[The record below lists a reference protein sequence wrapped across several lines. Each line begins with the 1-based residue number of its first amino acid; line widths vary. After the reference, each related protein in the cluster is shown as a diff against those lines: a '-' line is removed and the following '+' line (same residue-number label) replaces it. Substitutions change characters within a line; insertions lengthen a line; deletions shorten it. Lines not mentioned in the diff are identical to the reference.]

1 MNYQNAITTMQSVT
15 NESLP
20 HTTVH
25 FVSPVLSCI
34 CAALS
39 QRGACKNPIHFHGE
53 SAGYAQANGLAS
65 LLEGNYPPEDR
76 SGQQG
81 ITYSRL
87 TRLLES
93 HEVDAGNHVVA
104 DLLYEQFDDS
114 RFTNML
120 VGVVG
125 ELHDNVV
132 SHAAGA
138 GYSCAQ
144 TYKKRNGQRQVEFA
158 VADLGIGMLSNVK
171 KIVPNTKSDLEAIK
185 WCLKKGNTTA
195 RGIDEWAQRLPD
207 DSMDSPIPG
216 PVFRAGTENHHVG
229 LGLYQLRQ
237 LVRLFQGKLW
247 IWSGETQILIQG
259 GNMNVL
265 GNPAGNW
272 EGVVVELEVTVP
284 SQSNPGEPGT
294 LSAELE
300 ALAKSLGIQ

>member
-1 MNYQNAITTMQSVT
+1 MNYQDAITTMRSVT
-15 NESLP
+15 NENLQ
-20 HTTVH
+20 HTKVG

-34 CAALS
+34 CAVLS
-39 QRGACKNPIHFHGE
+39 QRGACKNPIQFQGDSE
-53 SAGYAQANGLAS
+53 GYAQANGLAS
-65 LLEGNYPPEDR
+65 LLEGNYSPGNR

-87 TRLLES
+87 TRLLMN
-93 HEVDAGNHVVA
+93 HEVEAGNRVIA
-104 DLLYEQFDDS
+104 DLLYEQFGS
-114 RFTNML
+114 TQFTNRL

-144 TYKKRNGQRQVEFA
+144 TYNHGGKRWVEFA
-158 VADLGIGMLSNVK
+158 VADLGKGMLSNVK
-171 KIVPNTKSDLEAIK
+171 KIVQNMESDFEAIK
-185 WCLKKGNTTA
+185 WCLRKGNTTA

-259 GNMNVL
+259 GKMNVL
-265 GNPAGNW
+265 ANPAGNW

-284 SQSNPGEPGT
+284 SQSNPGESGI

-300 ALAKSLGIQ
+300 ALAKSLGI

>member
-1 MNYQNAITTMQSVT
+1 MNYQDAIKTMQDVT
-15 NESLP
+15 NESLS
-20 HTTVH
+20 HTAVH

-39 QRGACKNPIHFHGE
+39 QRGDCKNPVRFHGD
-53 SAGYAQANGLAS
+53 SQGYAQANGLAS
-65 LLEGNYPPEDR
+65 LLEGNYQPGDR

-87 TRLLES
+87 NRLLEN
-93 HEVDAGNHVVA
+93 HEVEAGNRVIA
-104 DLLYEQFDDS
+104 DLLYEQFGSTKFTS
-114 RFTNML
+114 RL
-120 VGVVG
+120 AGVVG

-144 TYKKRNGQRQVEFA
+144 TYKHGGQRRVEFA

-171 KIVPNTKSDLEAIK
+171 KIVPNMESDLEAIK
-185 WCLKKGNTTA
+185 WCLRKGNTTA

-207 DSMDSPIPG
+207 DSMGSPIPG
-216 PVFRAGTENHHVG
+216 SVFRAGTENHHVG

-259 GNMNVL
+259 GERNVL
-265 GNPAGNW
+265 INPAGNW

-284 SQSNPGEPGT
+284 SQSNPGGSGT

-300 ALAKSLGIQ
+300 ALAKSLGI

>member
-1 MNYQNAITTMQSVT
+1 MNYQDAITTMRQVT

-20 HTTVH
+20 RTTVH

-39 QRGACKNPIHFHGE
+39 QRGACKNPIHFHGNSE
-53 SAGYAQANGLAS
+53 EYAQANGLAS
-65 LLEGNYPPEDR
+65 LLEGNYRPEDR

-87 TRLLES
+87 TRLLMN
-93 HEVDAGNHVVA
+93 HEVDAGNRVIA
-104 DLLYEQFDDS
+104 DLLYEQFGNN
-114 RFTNML
+114 RFTNRL

-132 SHAAGA
+132 SHAEGA

-144 TYKKRNGQRQVEFA
+144 TYNRNGQRRVEFA
-158 VADLGIGMLSNVK
+158 VADFGIGMLSNVK
-171 KIVPNTKSDLEAIK
+171 KIAPNTESDLEAIK

-195 RGIDEWAQRLPD
+195 TGMDEWAQRLPD
-207 DSMDSPIPG
+207 DSIRSPIPG
-216 PVFRAGTENHHVG
+216 PTYNAGTENHHVG

-247 IWSGETQILIQG
+247 IWSGNTQILIQG
-259 GNMNVL
+259 GKMAVL
-265 GNPAGNW
+265 ANAAGNW
-272 EGVVVELEVTVP
+272 QGVVVELEVTVP
-284 SQSNPGEPGT
+284 SQGSPGESGT

-300 ALAKSLGIQ
+300 DLAKSLGI